1 MMRKSYKLE
10 ELGCAN
16 CASKMECDI
25 QELDGVNKATIN
37 FMLSKLILDVEQD
50 KLDDVLKEAQ
60 EICHKYEPDC
70 EILV

>member
-1 MMRKSYKLE
+1 MRKSYKLE

-50 KLDDVLKEAQ
+50 KLDEVLKEAQ
-60 EICHKYEPDC
+60 SICHRYEPDC
-70 EILV
+70 EIVIR